1 MNQFTVV
8 DYFNTGLLFVTLTW
22 LILVK
27 GGKDFVP
34 SLEVCGT
41 CDLLDA
47 FPQPVV
53 NSSTILHSTGI
64 IYTLTSLCISST
76 PKLSCYFSIL

>member
-27 GGKDFVP
+27 GRKDFVP
-34 SLEVCGT
+34 SLEVCET
-41 CDLLDA
+41 HDLLDA
-47 FPQPVV
+47 FPTTNQ
-53 NSSTILHSTGI
+53 
-64 IYTLTSLCISST
+64 
-76 PKLSCYFSIL
+76 